1 MDLRVTMKPPCRV
14 VGPYVDLLHEE
25 KGWSNSNLRARL
37 FLDISDARLWLKDLE
52 DLVIS
57 LNYLAL
63 QDEDV
68 VMLIQLVF
76 MLKGLHGQDVKTGI
90 PAAVYKLADFFK
102 YIQRSRGFIRFD
114 QGHKH
119 AFRGGPSMD
128 LRVTMKPPR
137 RGGNFVISTH
147 PFLEKQRLL
156 LWSSLVPRLSSS
168 LRIGV
173 DRLLFPVTTSNPVK
187 YALKRRPI
195 LAKSI
200 DPYVD
205 LLHDEKGWSN
215 SNLRARLFP
224 DISDARLWLKDL
236 EDLVISLNYL
246 ALQDVDV
253 VMLIQLVFML
263 KGFHGQ
269 DVKTG
274 IPAAVYKLADFF
286 KYIQRSRGFIRFD
299 QGHKHAFRGG
309 PSMDLRV
316 TMKPP
321 CRGGNFVISTHPFLE
336 KRRLLLWLSLVP
348 RLSSSL
354 RIGVDRLLFPV
365 TTSNP
370 VKYALKRRPILAK
383 SSIYDFKSG
392 TDEGQIPQCF
402 GRWIRF
408 PDISDV
414 RLRLKDLE
422 DLVISLNYL
431 ALQDED
437 GVMLIQLVFML
448 KGLHGQDVKTGIPA
462 TVYKLA
468 DFFKYI

>member
-1 MDLRVTMKPPCRV
+1 
-14 VGPYVDLLHEE
+14 
-25 KGWSNSNLRARL
+25 
-37 FLDISDARLWLKDLE
+37 
-52 DLVIS
+52 
-57 LNYLAL
+57 
-63 QDEDV
+63 
-68 VMLIQLVF
+68 
-76 MLKGLHGQDVKTGI
+76 
-90 PAAVYKLADFFK
+90 
-102 YIQRSRGFIRFD
+102 
-114 QGHKH
+114 
-119 AFRGGPSMD
+119 MD

-137 RGGNFVISTH
+137 RG
-147 PFLEKQRLL
+147 
-156 LWSSLVPRLSSS
+156 
-168 LRIGV
+168 
-173 DRLLFPVTTSNPVK
+173 VK
-187 YALKRRPI
+187 YALNRRHIP
-195 LAKSI
+195 AKSSI
-200 DPYVD
+200 YHFKSGTDEGQIPRCFGRWIWFPVGPYVD

-263 KGFHGQ
+263 KGLHGQ

-336 KRRLLLWLSLVP
+336 KLRLLLWSSLVP
-348 RLSSSL
+348 QLSSSL
-354 RIGVDRLLFPV
+354 RIGVDRLLFHL

-392 TDEGQIPQCF
+392 TDEGQIPRCF
-402 GRWIRF
+402 GRCIRFPVDPYVDLLHDEKGWSNSNLRARLF
-408 PDISDV
+408 PDISDA
-414 RLRLKDLE
+414 RLWLKDLE

-437 GVMLIQLVFML
+437 VVMLIQLVFML

-462 TVYKLA
+462 AVYKLA